1 MDTNQDK
8 LKLTSVN
15 DLMVMNFYIPTYQ
28 RGYRWKTRQVTDLLD
43 DIWDFHEKEKK
54 PNEIYC
60 VQPLVVK
67 RKEDDV
73 FRKIKEEA
81 SNLYEIINLIKGY
94 WEVIDGQ
101 QRLTTVYIILSYLL
115 PSLTDK
121 FNLEYATRNPDNRTD
136 TSSGDVLGS
145 KEFLKKLDR
154 GEIDNNLSSSNIDF
168 YHMYNT
174 YMTVADWVKEK
185 KNELTAANKDSLFD
199 GFVDTITNRV
209 KFIWYE
215 TEEPDPIEVF
225 IRLNIGKISLTD
237 SELIK
242 ALFLN
247 ESNFKDSTGAIR
259 MQQIEIASEWDMIE
273 KTLQDEEF
281 WLFIHDLGWE
291 KPTRIEWIF
300 DMIVKQKLFG
310 EMPDCGDDNH
320 KTFRYF
326 YEYFN
331 QNKKEM
337 TSDWIRSIW
346 NQVKKYFMIFNE
358 WYNDFELYHYVGYL
372 IHEGTSIEQLLKNFQ
387 NRKDEFKIYLKNEI
401 RGKIRSCSDLTRE
414 YGDNGESKRDCFKL
428 LLLFNIQLVINQNI
442 EYIKDK
448 KYGMGAYYRFPFH
461 LFKKEGK
468 KNNKKGWEV
477 EHIASNSGDNLS
489 DIRNKKVWLASVL
502 YSNSDNKQ
510 LKNAIVDYLESD
522 NPTEDEFENLR
533 NNIAKIEVEPLDGIA
548 KQMIWNYAILDSSTN
563 EEYQNNPFPIKRVCI
578 LAKESGRKAKKTYDS
593 KTHRVTFDKGEEVI
607 AFVPPGTK
615 SVFIK
620 AYTDMPMSLTSWTRT
635 DAECYLRKIEEV
647 LCEFLYPEIYSLPDK
662 YLIVFFRGNRII
674 AFLNSQLRNRYIR
687 MVRAKIASSNTG
699 KQ

>member
-1 MDTNQDK
+1 MDKNQDK

-15 DLMVMNFYIPTYQ
+15 DLMGMNFYIPSYQ

-43 DIWDFHEKEKK
+43 DIWEFHEKEKK

-67 RKEDDV
+67 QKEEDI

-81 SNLYEIINLIKGY
+81 TNLSEIINLIKGY

-101 QRLTTVYIILSYLL
+101 QRLTTFYIILSCLQPNL
-115 PSLTDK
+115 RNK
-121 FNLEYATRNPDNRTD
+121 FNIEYAIRNPQNRTSENSD
-136 TSSGDVLGS
+136 YGIGS
-145 KEFLKKLDR
+145 KEFLIKLDR
-154 GEIDNNLSSSNIDF
+154 NEIDNHLASSNIDF

-174 YMTVADWVKEK
+174 YNEVNKWIAVKRVQLENIGK
-185 KNELTAANKDSLFD
+185 EFD
-199 GFVDTITNRV
+199 IESFVNTIANRV

-215 TEEPDPIEVF
+215 TDEPDPIEVF

-247 ESNFKDSTGAIR
+247 DSNYKESTSSIR
-259 MQQIEIASEWDMIE
+259 LQQVEIASEWDNIE
-273 KTLQDEEF
+273 KTLQNEEF
-281 WLFIHDLGWE
+281 WLFIHDLGWK

-300 DMIVKQKLFG
+300 DIIVQQKIFG
-310 EMPDCGDDNH
+310 EMPDCGNDNH

-326 YEYFN
+326 YEYFS
-331 QNKKEM
+331 QNKKGM
-337 TSDWIRSIW
+337 TSDWIRHTW

-372 IHEGTSIEQLLKNFQ
+372 VHEGISIEQLLKNYR
-387 NRKDEFKIYLKNEI
+387 NRKDEFKTYLKNEI

-428 LLLFNIQLVINQNI
+428 LLLFNIQSVVNQNI

-468 KNNKKGWEV
+468 KDNKKGWEV

-502 YSNSDNKQ
+502 YSNPNNTQ
-510 LKNAIVDYLESD
+510 LKKNIEQYLGAD
-522 NPTEDEFENLR
+522 IPTEDEFESLR
-533 NNIAKIEVEPLDGIA
+533 IRISEIDKPLGDIA

-563 EEYQNNPFPIKRVCI
+563 EEYQNDPFPIKRICI
-578 LAKESGRKAKKTYDS
+578 LAKESGRKAKKTYNP
-593 KTHRVTFDKGEEVI
+593 KTHKVTFDKGEEVI
-607 AFVPPGTK
+607 AFVPPATK

-620 AYTDMPMSLTSWTRT
+620 AYTDMPESLTSWTQK
-635 DAECYLRKIEEV
+635 DAECYIRKIEEV
-647 LCEFLYPEIYSLPDK
+647 LCEFLYPEIYALPDK
-662 YLIVFFRGNRII
+662 YRKVFYKKNRII
-674 AFLNSQLRNRYIR
+674 AFIDPLLRNRYIR
-687 MVRAKIASSNTG
+687 MVRAKVSSCKTV

>member
-1 MDTNQDK
+1 MDKNQDK

-15 DLMVMNFYIPTYQ
+15 DLMGMNFYIPSYQ

-43 DIWDFHEKEKK
+43 DIWEFHEKEKK

-67 RKEDDV
+67 QKEEDI

-81 SNLYEIINLIKGY
+81 TNLSEIINLIKGY

-101 QRLTTVYIILSYLL
+101 QRLTTFYIILSCLQPNL
-115 PSLTDK
+115 RNK
-121 FNLEYATRNPDNRTD
+121 FNIEYAIRNPQNRTSENSD
-136 TSSGDVLGS
+136 YGIGS
-145 KEFLKKLDR
+145 KEFLIKLDR
-154 GEIDNNLSSSNIDF
+154 NEIDNHLASSNIDF

-174 YMTVADWVKEK
+174 YNEVNKWIAVKRVQLENIGK
-185 KNELTAANKDSLFD
+185 EFD
-199 GFVDTITNRV
+199 IESFVNTIANRV

-215 TEEPDPIEVF
+215 TDEPDPIEVF

-247 ESNFKDSTGAIR
+247 DSNYKESASSIR
-259 MQQIEIASEWDMIE
+259 LQQVEIASEWDNIE
-273 KTLQDEEF
+273 KTLQNEEF
-281 WLFIHDLGWE
+281 WLFIHDLGW
-291 KPTRIEWIF
+291 KKTTRIEWIF
-300 DMIVKQKLFG
+300 DIIVQQKIFG
-310 EMPDCGDDNH
+310 EMPDCGNDNH

-326 YEYFN
+326 YEYFS
-331 QNKKEM
+331 QNKKDM
-337 TSDWIRSIW
+337 TSDWIRHTW

-372 IHEGTSIEQLLKNFQ
+372 VHEGISIEQLLKNYR
-387 NRKDEFKIYLKNEI
+387 NRKDEFKTYLKNEI

-428 LLLFNIQLVINQNI
+428 LLLLNIQSVVNQNI

-468 KNNKKGWEV
+468 KDNKKGWEV
-477 EHIASNSGDNLS
+477 EHIASNSGDKLS

-502 YSNSDNKQ
+502 YSNPNNTQ
-510 LKNAIVDYLESD
+510 LKKNIEQYLGAD
-522 NPTEDEFENLR
+522 IPTEDEFESLR
-533 NNIAKIEVEPLDGIA
+533 TRISEIDKPLGDIA

-563 EEYQNNPFPIKRVCI
+563 EEYQNDPFPIKRICI
-578 LAKESGRKAKKTYDS
+578 LAKESGRKAKKTYNP
-593 KTHRVTFDKGEEVI
+593 KTHKVTFDKGEEVI
-607 AFVPPGTK
+607 AFVPLATK

-620 AYTDMPMSLTSWTRT
+620 AYTDMPESLTSWTQK
-635 DAECYLRKIEEV
+635 DAECYIRKIEEV
-647 LCEFLYPEIYSLPDK
+647 LCEFLYPEIYALPDK
-662 YLIVFFRGNRII
+662 YRKVFYKKNRII
-674 AFLNSQLRNRYIR
+674 AFLDPQLRNRYIR
-687 MVRAKIASSNTG
+687 MVHAKVSSCKTV

>member
-1 MDTNQDK
+1 MDKNQDK

-15 DLMVMNFYIPTYQ
+15 DLMGMNFYIPSYQ

-43 DIWDFHEKEKK
+43 DIWEFHEKEKK

-67 RKEDDV
+67 QKEEDI

-81 SNLYEIINLIKGY
+81 TNLSEIINLIKGY

-101 QRLTTVYIILSYLL
+101 QRLTTFYIILSCLQPNL
-115 PSLTDK
+115 RNK
-121 FNLEYATRNPDNRTD
+121 FNIEYAIRNPQNRTSENSD
-136 TSSGDVLGS
+136 YGIGS
-145 KEFLKKLDR
+145 KEFLIKLDR
-154 GEIDNNLSSSNIDF
+154 NEIDNHLASSNIDF

-174 YMTVADWVKEK
+174 YNEVNKWIAVKRVQLENIGK
-185 KNELTAANKDSLFD
+185 EFD
-199 GFVDTITNRV
+199 IESFVNTIANRV

-215 TEEPDPIEVF
+215 TDEPDPIEVF

-247 ESNFKDSTGAIR
+247 DSNYKESASSIR
-259 MQQIEIASEWDMIE
+259 LQQVEIASEWDNIE
-273 KTLQDEEF
+273 KTLQNEEF
-281 WLFIHDLGWE
+281 WLFIHDLGW
-291 KPTRIEWIF
+291 KKTTRIEWIF
-300 DMIVKQKLFG
+300 DIIVQQKIFG
-310 EMPDCGDDNH
+310 EMPDCGNDNH

-326 YEYFN
+326 YEYFS
-331 QNKKEM
+331 QNKKDM
-337 TSDWIRSIW
+337 TSDWIRHTW

-372 IHEGTSIEQLLKNFQ
+372 VHEGISIEQLLKNYR
-387 NRKDEFKIYLKNEI
+387 NRKDEFKTYLKNEI

-428 LLLFNIQLVINQNI
+428 LLLFNIQSVVNQNI

-468 KNNKKGWEV
+468 KDNKKGWEV
-477 EHIASNSGDNLS
+477 EHIASNSGDKLS

-502 YSNSDNKQ
+502 YSNPNNTQ
-510 LKNAIVDYLESD
+510 LKKNIEQYLGAD
-522 NPTEDEFENLR
+522 IPTEDEFESLR
-533 NNIAKIEVEPLDGIA
+533 TRISEIDKPLGDIA

-563 EEYQNNPFPIKRVCI
+563 EEYQNDPFPIKRICI
-578 LAKESGRKAKKTYDS
+578 LAKESGRKAKKTYNP
-593 KTHRVTFDKGEEVI
+593 KTHKVTFDKGEEVI
-607 AFVPPGTK
+607 AFVPPATK

-620 AYTDMPMSLTSWTRT
+620 AYTDMPESLTSWTQK
-635 DAECYLRKIEEV
+635 DAECYIRKIEEV
-647 LCEFLYPEIYSLPDK
+647 LCEFLYPEIYALPDK
-662 YLIVFFRGNRII
+662 YRKVFYKKNRII
-674 AFLNSQLRNRYIR
+674 AFLDPQLRNRYIR
-687 MVRAKIASSNTG
+687 MVHAKVSSCKTV

>member
-1 MDTNQDK
+1 MDKNQDK

-15 DLMVMNFYIPTYQ
+15 DLMGMNFYIPSYQ

-43 DIWDFHEKEKK
+43 DIWEFHEKEKK

-67 RKEDDV
+67 QKEEDI

-81 SNLYEIINLIKGY
+81 TNLSEIINLIKGY

-101 QRLTTVYIILSYLL
+101 QRLTTFYIILSCLQPNL
-115 PSLTDK
+115 RNK
-121 FNLEYATRNPDNRTD
+121 FNIEYAIRNPQNRTSENSD
-136 TSSGDVLGS
+136 YGIGS
-145 KEFLKKLDR
+145 KEFLIKLDR
-154 GEIDNNLSSSNIDF
+154 NEIDNHLASSNIDF

-174 YMTVADWVKEK
+174 YNEVNKWIAVKRVQLENIGK
-185 KNELTAANKDSLFD
+185 EFD
-199 GFVDTITNRV
+199 IESFVNTIANRV

-215 TEEPDPIEVF
+215 TDEPDPIEVF

-247 ESNFKDSTGAIR
+247 DSNYKESASSIR
-259 MQQIEIASEWDMIE
+259 LQQVEIASEWDNIE
-273 KTLQDEEF
+273 KTLQNEEF
-281 WLFIHDLGWE
+281 WLFIHDLGW
-291 KPTRIEWIF
+291 KKTTRIEWIF
-300 DMIVKQKLFG
+300 DIIVQQKIFG
-310 EMPDCGDDNH
+310 EMPDCGNDNH

-326 YEYFN
+326 YEYFS
-331 QNKKEM
+331 QNKKDM
-337 TSDWIRSIW
+337 TSDWIRHTW

-372 IHEGTSIEQLLKNFQ
+372 VHEGISIEQLLKNYR
-387 NRKDEFKIYLKNEI
+387 NRKDEFKTYLKNEI

-428 LLLFNIQLVINQNI
+428 LLLLNIQSVVNQNI

-468 KNNKKGWEV
+468 KDNKKGWEV

-502 YSNSDNKQ
+502 YSNPNNTQ
-510 LKNAIVDYLESD
+510 LKKNIEQYLGAD
-522 NPTEDEFENLR
+522 IPTEDEFESLR
-533 NNIAKIEVEPLDGIA
+533 TRISEIDKPLGDIA

-563 EEYQNNPFPIKRVCI
+563 EEYQNDPFPIKRICI
-578 LAKESGRKAKKTYDS
+578 LAKESGRKAKKTYNP
-593 KTHRVTFDKGEEVI
+593 KTHKVTFDKGEEVI
-607 AFVPPGTK
+607 AFVPPATK

-620 AYTDMPMSLTSWTRT
+620 AYTDMPESLTSWTQK
-635 DAECYLRKIEEV
+635 DAECYIRKIEEV
-647 LCEFLYPEIYSLPDK
+647 LCEFLYPEIYALPDK
-662 YLIVFFRGNRII
+662 YRKVFYKKNRII
-674 AFLNSQLRNRYIR
+674 AFLDPQLRNRYIR
-687 MVRAKIASSNTG
+687 MVHAKVSSCKTV